1 MDIQL
6 YSRQSRLPHKILS
19 LMVREKIISSPLTK
33 EDQSRLSLLEN
44 LWWNK
49 EIIRA
54 QLVKFSKKERLRFI
68 QTVDLETKWERYAY
82 SRLMNMPSGKNLP
95 MDKLVKEIE
104 LTFNFKLKYQH
115 VRRLYRVK
123 KRVYNQRE
131 QAKKITKK
139 HR

>member
-1 MDIQL
+1 
-6 YSRQSRLPHKILS
+6 
-19 LMVREKIISSPLTK
+19 MVRKKIISNPLTK
-33 EDQSRLSLLEN
+33 EDLSRLSLLEKV
-44 LWWNK
+44 WWNK

-54 QLVKFSKKERLRFI
+54 QMVKFSKKERLRFV

-104 LTFNFKLKYQH
+104 LTFNFQLKYQH